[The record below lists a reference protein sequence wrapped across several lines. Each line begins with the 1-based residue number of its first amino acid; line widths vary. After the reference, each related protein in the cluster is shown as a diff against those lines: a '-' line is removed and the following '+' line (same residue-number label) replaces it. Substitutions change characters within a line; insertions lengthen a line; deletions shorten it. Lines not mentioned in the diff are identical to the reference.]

1 MPGRTQGTQ
10 RSSTMLK
17 ITVSN
22 TSPGTTF
29 VLSGRLAGPWVEEV
43 RRCWL
48 EAEAECRDKWRV
60 DLRETTHVDAA
71 GKALLSEMFQR
82 GATFEATG
90 CLTRALV
97 ESLAVASAQASKG
110 GLES

>member
-1 MPGRTQGTQ
+1 
-10 RSSTMLK
+10 MLK
-17 ITVSN
+17 IMIAQDAQ
-22 TSPGTTF
+22 GTAI
-29 VLSGRLAGPWVEEV
+29 VLAGRLVGPWVEEV

-60 DLRETTHVDAA
+60 NLRETTHVDAA
-71 GKALLSEMFQR
+71 GKALLSELFHR

-90 CLTRALV
+90 CLTRAIV
-97 ESLAVASAQASKG
+97 ESLAVASAPASKG